1 LHRANITKVAASL
14 DRPLLDITFR
24 LRRARHESEKGQR
37 YFKNT
42 IAIPKDVDL
51 HFTPRPNGRKC
62 GKCRRN
68 LVDSIGGK
76 DASVIVSSIALKRNV
91 PYDIDGTV
99 KIGVELFKATAHF
112 HVSDVITEEQ
122 LRRAG
127 GAPPPSGLR

>member
-1 LHRANITKVAASL
+1 
-14 DRPLLDITFR
+14 
-24 LRRARHESEKGQR
+24 
-37 YFKNT
+37 
-42 IAIPKDVDL
+42 
-51 HFTPRPNGRKC
+51 
-62 GKCRRN
+62 
-68 LVDSIGGK
+68 
-76 DASVIVSSIALKRNV
+76 VIVSSIALKRNV